1 MVCTFHSISTTL
13 IKQAFNKEYGSGKTY
28 LRMSSFGKTHEI
40 RSPALKAFLAGSIS
54 GTFSTVLFQPLDLV
68 KTKIQNHENN
78 VRTSKCA
85 SATLLSSKNPSMLRV
100 ARHVFATES
109 ILGFWKGITPSITRT
124 IPGVGIYF
132 GSLHWLKSC
141 IGRDKVSALQSMFLG
156 MSARCMAATILI
168 PITVTKTRF
177 ESGRFNY
184 TRMSSALIHI
194 YRNEGIR
201 GLSCGLLPTIVRD
214 APYSGIYLMFY
225 TLLKQNYAP
234 KVRNALGLT
243 LEYGQGKKEAN
254 QAGTHFSCGL
264 LAGFLASLITH
275 PADVLKTKMQIHP
288 EVYHSIAA
296 TFRKVLAD
304 SGPKGFMNGFA
315 PRMLR
320 RALMSAFA
328 WTIYEEMMRKM
339 GLK

>member
-1 MVCTFHSISTTL
+1 MVCTFHSDSTAL
-13 IKQAFNKEYGSGKTY
+13 IKKAFNKEIGSGKAC

-54 GTFSTVLFQPLDLV
+54 GTFSTLLFQPLDLV

-85 SATLLSSKNPSMLRV
+85 TDSLLSIKKPSMLRV
-100 ARHVFATES
+100 ARRVFATES

-132 GSLHWLKSC
+132 GSLHWLKSW
-141 IGRDKVSALQSMFLG
+141 IGREKVSTLQSMFLG

-177 ESGRFNY
+177 ESGQFNY
-184 TRMSSALIHI
+184 TRMSSALIYIH
-194 YRNEGIR
+194 RNEGIR
-201 GLSCGLLPTIVRD
+201 GLSCGLLPTILRD

-234 KVRNALGLT
+234 NVRNAFSLALG
-243 LEYGQGKKEAN
+243 YGHGKNQAN
-254 QAGTHFSCGL
+254 QAGTHFSCGI

-296 TFRKVLAD
+296 SFRKVLTD

-328 WTIYEEMMRKM
+328 WTLYEEMMRNM